1 MSSLEFSENKG
12 NILVVDDTLANL
24 KVLTSLLESA
34 GYKVR
39 GAPNGKSALMICEKR
54 PPELVLLDI
63 RMPEMDGYEVCR
75 KLQEEEKTK
84 DIPVIFISAL
94 DAPDDKV
101 KGFKAGG
108 VDYITK
114 PFQQT
119 EVLARV
125 RTHLQLQHTQL
136 SLKRHSVELEAANQR
151 LKELDQL
158 KSMFIASMSHELR
171 TPLNSI
177 IGFSGILLQ
186 GIVGELNDEQKNSL
200 ERIHRSGN
208 HLLGLISDVIDI
220 SKIEAG
226 RIDTFF
232 EQFPL
237 KELVDESIDCIRPL
251 AEAKGLKLIVNA
263 DSWPL
268 MYSDRKRLL
277 QCLLNYL
284 SNAVKFSVQ
293 GKITVSVG
301 VKADNVEIK
310 VSDQGIGIAK
320 DDIPK
325 LFEAFER
332 LDTHLRV
339 KAGGTGLGLYLTKK
353 IAKQLLHGHVEVESQ
368 LGYGSDFTLLVPVN
382 MEKIQ
387 GNN

>member
-1 MSSLEFSENKG
+1 MNSSKLSENKG
-12 NILVVDDTLANL
+12 NVLVVDDTLANL
-24 KVLTSLLESA
+24 KVLTSLLENA

-75 KLQEEEKTK
+75 RLQAEKKTK

-101 KGFKAGG
+101 KGFEAGG
-108 VDYITK
+108 VDYLTK
-114 PFQQT
+114 PFQQN

-125 RTHLQLQHTQL
+125 RTHIQLQHTQL
-136 SLKRHSVELEAANQR
+136 SLKQHSVELESANRR

-186 GIVGELNDEQKNSL
+186 GISGELNDEQKNSL
-200 ERIHRSGN
+200 ERIHRAGN

-226 RIDTFF
+226 RIDVYYEDFL
-232 EQFPL
+232 L
-237 KELVDESIDCIRPL
+237 KDLVDESIETIGPQ
-251 AEAKGLKLIVNA
+251 AELKALDIEVIANH
-263 DSWPL
+263 WPIIF
-268 MYSDRKRLL
+268 SDRKRLL

-284 SNAVKFSVQ
+284 SNAVKFSEQ
-293 GKITVSVG
+293 GKISLTVSVVDG
-301 VKADNVEIK
+301 EVEIK
-310 VSDQGIGIAK
+310 VKDTGIGIAEQ
-320 DDIPK
+320 DMPK

-332 LDTHLRV
+332 LDTHLKV

-353 IAKQLLHGHVEVESQ
+353 ITEQLLHGRVSVESQ
-368 LGYGSDFTLLVPVN
+368 LGQGSTFAV
-382 MEKIQ
+382 KIPLICI
-387 GNN
+387 